1 MAQTLDLNADLKPDH
16 ITKKGKTNLKKSST
30 LTLIAGLLSVAIL
43 SGCAFGHKK
52 GSQQPTISDPPL
64 TQSPAPNR
72 PQSSVVTEN
81 QAVFEQPQQ
90 SFEMAANAPDQ
101 YVVKKGDTL
110 WDISARFLQDPWYWP
125 EIWQVNPEIKN
136 PHLIYPGD
144 VISLYYVDG
153 QPRLS
158 INQPMVSDG
167 SGKLSPRVRRTDL
180 TADNYGIPIDT
191 IRPFLIRPQIVS
203 AEQLKLAAHILD
215 SDENR
220 LIFGANDKVYVRNL
234 QDKRLNTKYSVFRP
248 GQKMLDPTTNE
259 LLGFEAIYAG
269 DAIVERGGEPATV
282 RLIDTT
288 REILR
293 GDRLMPQDHGATG
306 IHFWPHPA
314 NDSTQGQIISIF
326 DALSQVAQ
334 YQIIAINLGKRDSV
348 EPGHVFAVQQKGR
361 MIRDHYRR
369 QDQSREVTLPNEK
382 TGIAMVFRTFEKIS
396 YALIMKSTR
405 TIRQGDLVTA
415 P

>member
-1 MAQTLDLNADLKPDH
+1 MAQTLDSYANLETGH
-16 ITKKGKTNLKKSST
+16 ITKTVSNDLKRSSRLKWVT
-30 LTLIAGLLSVAIL
+30 CLIGVALL
-43 SGCAFGHKK
+43 SGCASGKHQK
-52 GSQQPTISDPPL
+52 SRHATVLTDPPL
-64 TQSPAPNR
+64 TQSPVPTPTAHSQETGTFI
-72 PQSSVVTEN
+72 PQPLEPIT
-81 QAVFEQPQQ
+81 
-90 SFEMAANAPDQ
+90 MAANAPDQ
-101 YVVKKGDTL
+101 YTVKKGDTL
-110 WDISARFLQDPWYWP
+110 WDISARFLADPWFWP

-144 VISLYYVDG
+144 VISLYYVNG

-167 SGKLSPRVRRTDL
+167 DGRISPRVRNSEL
-180 TADNYGIPIDT
+180 TAENSGIPIEA

-203 AEQLKLAAHILD
+203 EEQLRLAAHILD

-220 LIFGANDKVYVRNL
+220 LIFGSYGKVYVRNL
-234 QDKRLNTKYSVFRP
+234 EDSRVNSKYSVFRP
-248 GQKMLDPTTNE
+248 GEKLIDPVSKE

-269 DAIVERGGEPATV
+269 DAVVEVDGEPATV
-282 RLIDTT
+282 KLVNTT

-293 GDRLMPQDHGATG
+293 GDRLLPQDHGATG

-314 NDSTQGQIISIF
+314 NASTNGQIISIF

-334 YQIIAINLGKRDSV
+334 YQIIAINLGKRDAV
-348 EPGHVFAVQQKGR
+348 EPGHVFAVKQKGR
-361 MIRDHYRR
+361 TIKDRHHHR
-369 QDQSREVTLPNEK
+369 DQSKQVKLPDER

-405 TIRQGDLVTA
+405 TIREGDLVSS

>member
-1 MAQTLDLNADLKPDH
+1 MAQTLDLNADLKPYR
-16 ITKKGKTNLKKSST
+16 ITLKGEINLKRPSA
-30 LTLIAGLLSVAIL
+30 LTLIAGLISIAIL
-43 SGCAFGHKK
+43 SGCSLGPKK
-52 GSQQPTISDPPL
+52 STQQPTFSDPPL
-64 TQSPAPNR
+64 TQSPVPNR
-72 PQSSVVTEN
+72 PQSSAAAETEV
-81 QAVFEQPQQ
+81 VFEQPQN
-90 SFEMAANAPDQ
+90 SLEMVADAPDQ
-101 YVVKKGDTL
+101 YIVKKGDTL

-144 VISLYYVDG
+144 VISLYYVNG

-158 INQPMVSDG
+158 INQPMVSG
-167 SGKLSPRVRRTDL
+167 GNGRLSPRVRSTEL

-203 AEQLKLAAHILD
+203 EEQLKLAAHILD

-234 QDKRLNTKYSVFRP
+234 EDKRLSTKYSVFRP
-248 GQKMLDPTTNE
+248 GQKMLDPATNE

-269 DAIVERGGEPATV
+269 DAVVERDGEPATV
-282 RLIDTT
+282 RLIDTS

-293 GDRLMPQDHGATG
+293 GDRLLPQDHGATG

-314 NDSTQGQIISIF
+314 NASTQGQIISIF

-334 YQIIAINLGKRDSV
+334 YQIIAINLGKRDAV